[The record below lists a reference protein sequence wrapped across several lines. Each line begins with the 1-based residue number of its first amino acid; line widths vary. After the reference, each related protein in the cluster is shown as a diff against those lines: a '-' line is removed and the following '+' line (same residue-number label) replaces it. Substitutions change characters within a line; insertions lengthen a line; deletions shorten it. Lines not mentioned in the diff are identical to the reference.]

1 MTEERLLEIL
11 SDWES
16 WMKHYAHKLGY
27 PSKSILLQGG
37 GAEFGQGFE
46 VMCEAA
52 DEQICFA
59 IDAAI
64 DSLTKLQRAAINA
77 RYLHSNKPM
86 MYEIHLRAAMD
97 ELLKLCDKKNII

>member
-1 MTEERLLEIL
+1 MTEQRLLEIL
-11 SDWES
+11 SDWEA

-52 DEQICFA
+52 DENTCFA

-64 DSLTKLQRAAINA
+64 DSLSKPQRSAINA
-77 RYLHSNKPM
+77 RYLKSIKPFL
-86 MYEIHLRAAMD
+86 YEHHLRAAID